1 MTVRY
6 ISDSHSGQR
15 LTNNNYFI
23 NNQILKNMRKDLLF
37 AVANLA
43 KEQGY
48 KRAKEAIVKWKD
60 DADLDKYW
68 AMNPEQWDG
77 RSETEKMADA
87 ILGYNAHFDPDFDN
101 SEKQYFVGGLQEVK
115 GAPGSY
121 QLAETPQEE
130 INSFAAAINSDTRA
144 ILKHPDMQPQA
155 AMEREA
161 FLRK

>member
-1 MTVRY
+1 
-6 ISDSHSGQR
+6 
-15 LTNNNYFI
+15 
-23 NNQILKNMRKDLLF
+23 MRKDLLH
-37 AVANLA
+37 AIANLA
-43 KEQGY
+43 STQGY
-48 KRAKEAIVKWKD
+48 KKAKEAIEKW
-60 DADLDKYW
+60 DKETDVDRYW
-68 AMNPEQWDG
+68 AMRIAHIAASDGLGIQAANHAIDNPEQWDG
-77 RSETEKMADA
+77 RTESQKMADA

-130 INSFAAAINSDTRA
+130 INSFAAAINKGTKA

>member
-1 MTVRY
+1 
-6 ISDSHSGQR
+6 
-15 LTNNNYFI
+15 
-23 NNQILKNMRKDLLF
+23 MRKDLLH
-37 AVANLA
+37 AIANLA
-43 KEQGY
+43 STQGY
-48 KRAKEAIVKWKD
+48 KKAKETIEKW
-60 DADLDKYW
+60 DKETDVDRYW
-68 AMNPEQWDG
+68 AMRIAHIAASDGLGIQAANHAIDNPEQWDG
-77 RSETEKMADA
+77 RTESQKMADA

-130 INSFAAAINSDTRA
+130 INSFAAAINKDTKA

>member
-1 MTVRY
+1 
-6 ISDSHSGQR
+6 
-15 LTNNNYFI
+15 
-23 NNQILKNMRKDLLF
+23 MRKGLLH
-37 AVANLA
+37 AIANLA
-43 KEQGY
+43 STQGY
-48 KRAKEAIVKWKD
+48 KKAKEAIEKW
-60 DADLDKYW
+60 DKETDVDRYW
-68 AMNPEQWDG
+68 AMRIAHIAASDGLGIQAANHAIDNPEQWDG
-77 RSETEKMADA
+77 RTESQKMADA

-101 SEKQYFVGGLQEVK
+101 SEKQYIVGGLQEVK

-130 INSFAAAINSDTRA
+130 INSFAAAINKGTKA

>member
-1 MTVRY
+1 
-6 ISDSHSGQR
+6 
-15 LTNNNYFI
+15 
-23 NNQILKNMRKDLLF
+23 MRKDLLF
-37 AVANLA
+37 SAAKLA
-43 KEQGY
+43 EAQGY
-48 KRAKEAIVKWKD
+48 EKAKEAIVKWKD
-60 DADLDKYW
+60 DADIDKYW
-68 AMNPEQWDG
+68 AMRVAHLAVKFGLEAANHAINNPEQWDG
-77 RSETEKMADA
+77 RTETEKMADA

-130 INSFAAAINSDTRA
+130 INDFSAAINADTKA

-155 AMEREA
+155 AMERES

>member
-1 MTVRY
+1 
-6 ISDSHSGQR
+6 
-15 LTNNNYFI
+15 
-23 NNQILKNMRKDLLF
+23 MRKDLLH
-37 AVANLA
+37 AIANLA
-43 KEQGY
+43 STQGY
-48 KRAKEAIVKWKD
+48 KKAKETIEKWYKETD
-60 DADLDKYW
+60 VDRYW
-68 AMNPEQWDG
+68 AMRIAHIAASDGLGIQAANHAIDNPEQWDG
-77 RSETEKMADA
+77 RTESQKMADA
-87 ILGYNAHFDPDFDN
+87 ILGYNAHFDPDFDK

-130 INSFAAAINSDTRA
+130 INSFAAAINKGTKA

>member
-1 MTVRY
+1 
-6 ISDSHSGQR
+6 
-15 LTNNNYFI
+15 
-23 NNQILKNMRKDLLF
+23 MRKDLLF

-60 DADLDKYW
+60 DADIDKYW
-68 AMNPEQWDG
+68 AMRVAHIAVKFGLETANHAINNPEQWDG